1 MTPERGRPRNFDP
14 DTALDRALEVFWRHG
29 FQAASLAELTA
40 AMGLSKPSLYAAFGD
55 KESLYLQALD
65 RYVAIQIAQHTAIF
79 DTEPDVRQALGKFLR
94 AMATLLTDPTLP
106 CGCLIVNGMADCG
119 MSSTPPAIELALR
132 KAVQGSEARLHKQFV
147 RAQRDAQLA
156 PDISAGDLAAFFTSL
171 LTGLGILAK
180 VGGTRAKL
188 EAVIGAAMRAW
199 PESPVSK
206 ANRKR
211 PVKSGDKPNPTFER
225 DAAKA
230 RRPSTLR

>member
-1 MTPERGRPRNFDP
+1 MTSERGRPRNFDP

-29 FQAASLAELTA
+29 FQAASLADLTA

-65 RYVAIQIAQHTAIF
+65 RYVAIQIAQHIAIF
-79 DTEPDVRQALGKFLR
+79 DTEPDVRQALEKFLR

-119 MSSTPPAIELALR
+119 MASTPPAIELALR
-132 KAVQGSEARLHKQFV
+132 KAVQGGEARLHRQFI
-147 RAQRDAQLA
+147 RAQRDGQLA
-156 PDISAGDLAAFFTSL
+156 PDINTSDLAAFFTSL
-171 LTGLGILAK
+171 LAGLGILAK
-180 VGGTRAKL
+180 GGAKCAKL
-188 EAVIGAAMRAW
+188 NAVIGAAMSAW

-206 ANRKR
+206 ANRRR